1 MVDDDVC
8 GVGNDVGCRAAV
20 DQSHVERFRAQ
31 ELIRGQRELGVCPG
45 QDVDQFNWGAPDS
58 GVYWHNEEARSQR
71 KVLYELHRQ
80 LDALNRRFLDL

>member
-58 GVYWHNEEARSQR
+58 GVPWHTDRIAASPVPVPR
-71 KVLYELHRQ
+71 LH
-80 LDALNRRFLDL
+80 AEWPVAACN